1 MSSKIWGKVKKRV
14 RQWSAKVGLRSLKV
28 PTNEDVRDNPGAL
41 FAKVTPLKTEGL
53 NEMTDFSQL
62 TDLILKEF
70 HGQKVSDKK
79 HDLYQYL

>member
-28 PTNEDVRDNPGAL
+28 PNEDVRDNPGAL

-53 NEMTDFSQL
+53 DEMTDFSEL

-70 HGQKVSDKK
+70 HGQKVSDKTLD
-79 HDLYQYL
+79 HYQFF